1 MSNSKT
7 SAPKAAAVAAAKPRR
22 PRGRPARLSR
32 QAIIDQAML
41 LLATRSADELT
52 LTSVAAG
59 LGTATMSLYNYFP
72 NHEALLNAVA
82 DHAFSLFKVP
92 KPRARQSWQ
101 EEMLAW
107 LWALQRHCAQHPVV
121 FKIIGLEGQVSTASL
136 KVFAPLLQMLRKL
149 GLEGPQL
156 AFASA
161 WFTSHAVGL
170 MLTEASA
177 PAFRHPI
184 ALGHLEKLT
193 PEEQETFLMMR
204 SHTERVTSEQVL
216 EHGFRLIITGVEQM
230 LPAAKKAPRRGA

>member
-1 MSNSKT
+1 MSNPKT
-7 SAPKAAAVAAAKPRR
+7 PAQKSAAAASKPRR
-22 PRGRPARLSR
+22 PRGRPARLSH
-32 QAIIDQAML
+32 QVIIEQAMA

-92 KPRARQSWQ
+92 KPRARQTWQ
-101 EEMLAW
+101 EAMLAW

-121 FKIIGLEGQVSTASL
+121 FKIIGLDGQVSAASL
-136 KVFAPLLQMLRKL
+136 KVFAPVLKIFREL
-149 GLEGPQL
+149 GLEGEDL
-156 AFASA
+156 AFVMA

-193 PEEQETFLMMR
+193 PEEQEAFLMMR
-204 SHTERVTSEQVL
+204 PYMEKVSREQVL
-216 EHGFRLIITGVEQM
+216 EHGFRLIITGVEAL
-230 LPAAKKAPRRGA
+230 LPGAGRHSRRG

>member
-1 MSNSKT
+1 MSNRKT
-7 SAPKAAAVAAAKPRR
+7 SAQKTAAVAAKPKR

-52 LTSVAAG
+52 LTAVAAG

-92 KPRARQSWQ
+92 KARARQSWQ
-101 EEMLAW
+101 ETMLAW

-121 FKIIGLEGQVSTASL
+121 FKIIGLDGQVSPASI
-136 KVFAPLLQMLRKL
+136 KVFAPVLQMLREL
-149 GLEGPQL
+149 GLEGRDL

-204 SHTERVTSEQVL
+204 AHTEQVTSEQVL
-216 EHGFRLIITGVEQM
+216 EHGFRLIIAGVEQL
-230 LPAAKKAPRRGA
+230 LPAPKKTPRRNA

>member
-1 MSNSKT
+1 MSN
-7 SAPKAAAVAAAKPRR
+7 PKAPAQKPAAVATAKPRR

-32 QAIIDQAML
+32 EAIIDQAML

-92 KPRARQSWQ
+92 KPRASQSWQ
-101 EEMLAW
+101 ENMLAW
-107 LWALQRHCAQHPVV
+107 LWALQRHCAKHPVV

-136 KVFAPLLQMLRKL
+136 RVFAPVLQMLRGL
-149 GLEGPQL
+149 GLEREQL
-156 AFASA
+156 AFVSA

-177 PAFRHPI
+177 AAFRHPI

-204 SHTERVTSEQVL
+204 SHTEKVTSEQVL
-216 EHGFRLIITGVEQM
+216 EHGFRLIITGVEQL
-230 LPAAKKAPRRGA
+230 LPGEK